1 MALPYLVVVQ
11 QEVVNVVT
19 LVVPCGAVLLGA
31 APEEDALWEHTPEEG
46 GAGRGVVGDEAVGS
60 LVKD

>member
-31 APEEDALWEHTPEEG
+31 APEEDALWEHTPEDG
-46 GAGRGVVGDEAVGS
+46 GAGCQGAAGGVVGD
-60 LVKD
+60 